1 MYKILMQDNIDVQ
14 AGLSQLKDIPGVSE
28 EEAKKLIN
36 EVTLQKKKNPKN
48 IHELV
53 KILQKRND
61 DLEK

>member
-36 EVTLQKKKNPKN
+36 EDDSQKKKNPKN

-53 KILQKRND
+53 KILQRRND

>member
-36 EVTLQKKKNPKN
+36 EVTSQKKKNPKN